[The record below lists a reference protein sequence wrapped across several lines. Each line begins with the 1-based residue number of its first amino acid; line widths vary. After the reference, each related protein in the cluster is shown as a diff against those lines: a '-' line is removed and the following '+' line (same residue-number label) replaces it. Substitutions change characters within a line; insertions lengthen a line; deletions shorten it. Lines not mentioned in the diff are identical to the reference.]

1 VLVPPAL
8 FRDVVWS
15 VGAALREGAL
25 SVFAD
30 ASSVGRC
37 GAGRSGAGKGAGEG
51 AGSLLALAAALLST
65 SAAKLSLDWDGS
77 GRAGFCGA
85 VWTDKLAARSD
96 VTLNTGPAFRDELP
110 LLVSKDRASR
120 SD

>member
-1 VLVPPAL
+1 MRVPPAL
-8 FRDVVWS
+8 VWVAVRS

-25 SVFAD
+25 SVFDD
-30 ASSVGRC
+30 ASSAGRC

-77 GRAGFCGA
+77 GRTGFGGA
-85 VWTDKLAARSD
+85 V
-96 VTLNTGPAFRDELP
+96 
-110 LLVSKDRASR
+110 
-120 SD
+120 

>member
-1 VLVPPAL
+1 
-8 FRDVVWS
+8 
-15 VGAALREGAL
+15 LREGAL

-30 ASSVGRC
+30 ASSAGRC
-37 GAGRSGAGKGAGEG
+37 GAGRSGAGNGAGEG

-110 LLVSKDRASR
+110 VLVSKDRASR
-120 SD
+120 TY